1 MNGLFFEPFTIPY
14 MQRALVEVLVLGAV
28 AGAVGVLVVLRRL
41 AFVGDALT
49 HTVFPGVVIAH
60 LLGRSILL
68 GALAFGV
75 LTAILLTGLGSH
87 RRVGDDAA
95 LAILLTSFFS
105 LGVVLISRTRGF
117 TADLTVFLF
126 GRVLAIDRTDL
137 IQTLAVAAVAAAV
150 LALLHKELVLRA
162 FDPDATA
169 AMGYRTGVLDLV
181 LNLLIA
187 LVVVAAVEAVGT
199 VLVIALIVV
208 PAAAARLLADR
219 VAAMTALACLLG
231 AAGGWLGLAV
241 SYEVSVD
248 HGIRLAAGA
257 TIVVVLVGLFLLAAA
272 LAALP
277 PAAGRRVMS
286 VLDAFGDGFARR
298 ALLEAVMVGGL
309 CGAVGVHV
317 LLRRLPFFTMAL
329 GHATFPGVVLAGLL
343 GISLFAGAA
352 AFGAVVVVVVA
363 LLGARDRV
371 DDTSAVG
378 VTLSGAFALGVLLLS
393 AQAGFSRDLTAY
405 LVGSIVTVQPGDLVT
420 TALVG
425 VAVLAALAALHKE
438 LVLGAFDRGALAALG
453 YPVLALDVG
462 LLLLV
467 EATVV
472 TSIPAVGTIL
482 AVALIVAPAAT
493 ARLWTERLRATMAL
507 SAALGAAS
515 GVVGLAISLQW
526 RVAAGATIVLVAAA
540 LFAVSL
546 VVAPR
551 HGLLARAPGRA

>member
-1 MNGLFFEPFTIPY
+1 MNGLFLEPFTIPY

-137 IQTLAVAAVAAAV
+137 IQTLAVAAVAAVV

-231 AAGGWLGLAV
+231 AAGGW
-241 SYEVSVD
+241 
-248 HGIRLAAGA
+248 
-257 TIVVVLVGLFLLAAA
+257 
-272 LAALP
+272 
-277 PAAGRRVMS
+277 
-286 VLDAFGDGFARR
+286 
-298 ALLEAVMVGGL
+298 
-309 CGAVGVHV
+309 
-317 LLRRLPFFTMAL
+317 
-329 GHATFPGVVLAGLL
+329 
-343 GISLFAGAA
+343 
-352 AFGAVVVVVVA
+352 
-363 LLGARDRV
+363 
-371 DDTSAVG
+371 
-378 VTLSGAFALGVLLLS
+378 
-393 AQAGFSRDLTAY
+393 
-405 LVGSIVTVQPGDLVT
+405 
-420 TALVG
+420 
-425 VAVLAALAALHKE
+425 
-438 LVLGAFDRGALAALG
+438 
-453 YPVLALDVG
+453 
-462 LLLLV
+462 
-467 EATVV
+467 
-472 TSIPAVGTIL
+472 
-482 AVALIVAPAAT
+482 
-493 ARLWTERLRATMAL
+493 
-507 SAALGAAS
+507 
-515 GVVGLAISLQW
+515 
-526 RVAAGATIVLVAAA
+526 
-540 LFAVSL
+540 
-546 VVAPR
+546 
-551 HGLLARAPGRA
+551 